1 MRGSF
6 SCFVCLCY
14 FLMYGPIVNNFQS
27 RTLTAASSYFCVK
40 CNPHEKVLL
49 LILFLI
55 FISVD
60 SERDSSLKRNSA
72 SMTCVSSSN
81 STSLGRECDI
91 NGAVGS
97 DQVDT
102 FLYLIFMIIQTK
114 AGCDFVQFL
123 GSFGLLNFLRC
134 LAIWDWAKF
143 ETESNVWISLNVKIH
158 IHALCYPHNNC
169 MGNAKL
175 KLNNLIYWR
184 VKHCTLVCY

>member
-6 SCFVCLCY
+6 SCFVCC
-14 FLMYGPIVNNFQS
+14 FLMYGPVVNNFQY
-27 RTLTAASSYFCVK
+27 RTLTAASSFFCVE
-40 CNPHEKVLL
+40 CNPHEKAL
-49 LILFLI
+49 LIMLFLI

-102 FLYLIFMIIQTK
+102 FLYLIFMTIQTK

-123 GSFGLLNFLRC
+123 GSFGLLNFPKVLGNLRR
-134 LAIWDWAKF
+134 AKF
-143 ETESNVWISLNVKIH
+143 ETESNV
-158 IHALCYPHNNC
+158 
-169 MGNAKL
+169 
-175 KLNNLIYWR
+175 
-184 VKHCTLVCY
+184 